1 MPAMADDFYD
11 GLRAYDSGD
20 YKTALRI
27 FKPLA
32 DELGHAEAEYR
43 LGWMY
48 RYGWGG
54 LSEDKQETVKWYRM
68 AAEQENTDAYFFLGN
83 KQDNAD
89 AYFFLGNMYDLG
101 EGVEQDS
108 QKADKWWRM
117 AAE

>member
-1 MPAMADDFYD
+1 MRALRWICVLLVLSMPAMADDFYD

-68 AAEQENTDAYFFLGN
+68 AA
-83 KQDNAD
+83 KQSYANC
-89 AYFFLGNMYDLG
+89 
-101 EGVEQDS
+101 
-108 QKADKWWRM
+108 
-117 AAE
+117 

>member
-43 LGWMY
+43 LGWWKS
-48 RYGWGG
+48 RKRASHA
-54 LSEDKQETVKWYRM
+54 LD
-68 AAEQENTDAYFFLGN
+68 
-83 KQDNAD
+83 
-89 AYFFLGNMYDLG
+89 
-101 EGVEQDS
+101 
-108 QKADKWWRM
+108 
-117 AAE
+117 